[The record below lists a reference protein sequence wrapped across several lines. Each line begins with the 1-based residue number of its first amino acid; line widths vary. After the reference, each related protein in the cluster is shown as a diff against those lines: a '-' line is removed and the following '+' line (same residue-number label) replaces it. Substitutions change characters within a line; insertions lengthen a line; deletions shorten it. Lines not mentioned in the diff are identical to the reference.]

1 MDCRRPLY
9 ERLSFTFHRVETA
22 LDFFCV
28 RKPAII
34 SEIKSLQLSLQLSA
48 LPGPEGWD
56 DVPQE
61 LP

>member
-1 MDCRRPLY
+1 M
-9 ERLSFTFHRVETA
+9 ETA

-56 DVPQE
+56 DVLQE